1 MFSNN
6 QGITLLSLCQSTGKT
21 MWIPSWMW
29 KSGPTLYPNK
39 DPGAL
44 FIKTVFDV
52 EKCLESRQVKG
63 LLFSN
68 ATSDNL
74 ETG

>member
-1 MFSNN
+1 
-6 QGITLLSLCQSTGKT
+6 

-52 EKCLESRQVKG
+52 EKCLESSQVKG

-68 ATSDNL
+68 AASDNL